1 MLSGEN
7 ILNYNRTK
15 FFEMEESSLTNI
27 ASISIYDSNLI
38 AQTASID
45 ILLLHGSNLY

>member
-15 FFEMEESSLTNI
+15 FFEMEESSLKNI
-27 ASISIYDSNLI
+27 ANINIYENKLI